1 MDIIRFILRLPY
13 RIFCIGLEAILY
25 FVLFLLIVLRSIL
38 WLISPIIGQ
47 INWSIPNWYPRAK
60 DIYQSSI
67 KRLNNYSLIIGCVVI
82 LGIVAYFSGNYA
94 YHWYLNRPKPIE
106 PAPVIVNTYG
116 ISFYA
121 PKESGTLTNPNQ
133 SYLKIKF
140 TGHRRSPAPLDKIGK
155 EITEGIQISPE
166 IKGTWSWYDD
176 ENIYF
181 KPEQPWTIGET
192 YTVKLDDSKLL
203 NPNNLI
209 SNEDNIFT
217 FKTTGF
223 SFEIISREFYQNPID
238 AEEKLGIYE
247 VKFSHPVDPTTFE
260 NNLKLS
266 LFEDTDQ
273 KYKRYEFVR
282 NVNFTINYNK
292 DKTRAY
298 IKSDKLEVAD
308 RNRYLSLNIAK
319 GITSSMG
326 GLPTTSESS
335 KDLHIPN
342 KYNLNI
348 NSTKISFVELSNNEI
363 RQIITINLDY
373 NVKAS
378 DLQKALSIWQLP
390 DPNTKYSEEYYDKID
405 NTYKTKYFIDKKVLD
420 KSKRLTTRYIES
432 DDNRTYQNQF
442 SFEINGDQRQQIFIT
457 VDPSLTS
464 EGGYTFKNRYEK
476 LMQINEFDKLL
487 NFAATGSLLSLS
499 GDKKIPVVSRNVS
512 QIKLELKRVIPSQ
525 LQHLVYDNESN
536 FSSMSFEDYKSD
548 NFVEKYS

>member
-1 MDIIRFILRLPY
+1 MIRNIMDIIRFILRLPY
-13 RIFCIGLEAILY
+13 RILCIGLEAILY
-25 FVLFLLIVLRSIL
+25 FALFLLIVLRSLL

-47 INWSIPNWYPRAK
+47 INWSIPKWYPRAK

-308 RNRYLSLNIAK
+308 RNRYLSLNIA
-319 GITSSMG
+319 
-326 GLPTTSESS
+326 
-335 KDLHIPN
+335 N
-342 KYNLNI
+342 NL
-348 NSTKISFVELSNNEI
+348 
-363 RQIITINLDY
+363 
-373 NVKAS
+373 
-378 DLQKALSIWQLP
+378 
-390 DPNTKYSEEYYDKID
+390 
-405 NTYKTKYFIDKKVLD
+405 
-420 KSKRLTTRYIES
+420 
-432 DDNRTYQNQF
+432 
-442 SFEINGDQRQQIFIT
+442 
-457 VDPSLTS
+457 
-464 EGGYTFKNRYEK
+464 
-476 LMQINEFDKLL
+476 
-487 NFAATGSLLSLS
+487 
-499 GDKKIPVVSRNVS
+499 
-512 QIKLELKRVIPSQ
+512 
-525 LQHLVYDNESN
+525 
-536 FSSMSFEDYKSD
+536 
-548 NFVEKYS
+548 